1 MKETINYLLN
11 SDLTV
16 IYLMVEQFNLE
27 QLQAMVENE
36 YLMREQVKIEA
47 ENEDELKAANEI
59 LDKMYDPAKER
70 IAQLSK

>member
-11 SDLTV
+11 SDLTA
-16 IYLMVEQFNLE
+16 IYLMVDQFNLE

-36 YLMREQVKIEA
+36 YIMREQVKIEA

>member
-16 IYLMVEQFNLE
+16 IYLMIDQFNLE
-27 QLQAMVENE
+27 QLQAMVEHE

-47 ENEDELKAANEI
+47 ENEDELKVANEI